1 MSPQVD
7 PHRFLAF
14 ALQNNRWQAAAVGLA
29 IVVALLLPL
38 NLLASQPFHHD
49 EALYATWALKIV
61 SGDDP
66 WLANTPIDKPPLF
79 LYTLA
84 AAMRWLGIS
93 EATARVPSF
102 LAAALIVLFIYHLGN
117 RLYNPAA
124 GVLAAWLTALS
135 PFIILF
141 TPTAFTDSLLAAL
154 ALASC
159 LAAAH
164 RRAVGAGVC
173 LALAVATK
181 QQAIFFLPLVIL
193 LLVSGYRFQVLRNTH
208 YVSRFTT
215 AFLLTLLPFLF
226 WDLTRRQPSAFFEQS
241 LRNYG
246 GLTTDITGFGRR
258 WQGFVDLLAYA
269 TASPALNI
277 IFLVGCPLLLIYGI
291 PKLISAAPN
300 PEPVEGPPPRS
311 SAPSPA
317 LTDWTLAL
325 FCLAF
330 LLLHA
335 LFSFQVWDRY
345 LLGLIPLLALL
356 LARTLLLPWLLLK
369 ARLPRPYFALS
380 GPIYGLIIMALLF
393 FTLAAPVQN
402 AVNARYPL
410 GSNSRGLQGIHQ
422 ITAYLQGHYAADN
435 TLYHHWLGAHWRFYL
450 WRYPYD
456 LQYWDSP
463 AELAAKAKP
472 GHLIAFPAWR
482 SETGARLAL
491 FQAGLGLRQ
500 LTRAYAADGSPS
512 ITLYR
517 IESVQP
523 D

>member
-49 EALYATWALKIV
+49 EALYATWALKII

-79 LYTLA
+79 LYALA
-84 AAMRWLGIS
+84 AFMRWLGIS
-93 EATARVPSF
+93 ESAARLPSF
-102 LAAALIVLFIYHLGN
+102 LATALIMLFIYHLGN

-135 PFIILF
+135 PFMILF
-141 TPTAFTDSLLAAL
+141 TPTAFTDSLLVAL

-164 RRAVGAGVC
+164 RRAVGAGFF
-173 LALAVATK
+173 LSLAVATK
-181 QQAIFFLPLVIL
+181 QQGAFFLPLVIV
-193 LLVSGYRFQVLRNTH
+193 LLVSGYRFQVLRNTR

-215 AFLLTLLPFLF
+215 AFLLTLLPFLL

-246 GLTTDITGFGRR
+246 GLATDITGFGQR

-269 TASPALNI
+269 TGSPTLNA
-277 IFLVGCPLLLIYGI
+277 IFLVGCPLLLIFGLLQ
-291 PKLISAAPN
+291 K
-300 PEPVEGPPPRS
+300 S
-311 SAPSPA
+311 SKFTSPAPSPA
-317 LTDWTLAL
+317 LTDWLLAL

-369 ARLPRPYFALS
+369 ARLPRPS

-393 FTLAAPVQN
+393 FTLATPVQN
-402 AVNARYPL
+402 AVNGRYPL
-410 GSNSRGLQGIHQ
+410 GSNSRSLQGIHQ

-463 AELAAKAKP
+463 TELAAKAKP

-500 LTRAYAADGSPS
+500 LTRAYATDGSPS